1 MFVHTQDVFP
11 EHSFSTAY
19 ISLMKNTSLLLL
31 AGLLALAT
39 APAAHAQSGSS
50 APAQGA
56 TPNDADL
63 KTRKLPSVTV
73 RTLAGKPISTTELP
87 GVGQGKPVIISFW
100 ATWCKPCIA
109 ELSNIHELFP
119 DVEAETGVTLIA
131 MSIDDARNAA
141 KVGPLARGRGWTY
154 PVFLDQNQD
163 LKRSLNVNNV
173 PHTFLLDGAGN
184 IVWQHNAYN
193 EGDETYLLDLVR
205 KVAKGE
211 TIKQ

>member
-1 MFVHTQDVFP
+1 MKKHIPLLVL
-11 EHSFSTAY
+11 TAV
-19 ISLMKNTSLLLL
+19 
-31 AGLLALAT
+31 LALGTSAQVR
-39 APAAHAQSGSS
+39 AQSGSS
-50 APAQGA
+50 APAQAA
-56 TPNDADL
+56 TPHDTDL
-63 KTRKLPSVTV
+63 KVRKLPAVTV
-73 RTLAGKPISTTELP
+73 RTLDGKPISTAALP

-119 DVEAETGVTLIA
+119 DLQAETGATLIA

-141 KVGPLARGRGWTY
+141 KVGPLAKGRGWTY
-154 PVFLDQNQD
+154 PVYIDQNQD

-193 EGDETYLLDLVR
+193 EGDENHLLDLVR

-211 TIKQ
+211 PVSQ

>member
-1 MFVHTQDVFP
+1 
-11 EHSFSTAY
+11 
-19 ISLMKNTSLLLL
+19 MKKTLLL
-31 AGLLALAT
+31 AACGVGLTLAA
-39 APAAHAQSGSS
+39 APAARAQSGSS
-50 APAQGA
+50 APAQAA

-63 KTRKLPSVTV
+63 KARKLPAVTV
-73 RTLAGKPISTTELP
+73 RTLEGKPISTNALP

-119 DVEAETGVTLIA
+119 DVEKETGVTLIA

-141 KVGPLARGRGWTY
+141 KVGPLAKGRGWKY
-154 PVFLDQNQD
+154 PVYLDQNQD
-163 LKRSLNVNNV
+163 LKRALNVNNV

-193 EGDETYLLDLVR
+193 EGDEIALLELVR
-205 KVAKGE
+205 KVARGE
-211 TIKQ
+211 AVKQ

>member
-1 MFVHTQDVFP
+1 MKKSV
-11 EHSFSTAY
+11 ST
-19 ISLMKNTSLLLL
+19 LVL

-39 APAAHAQSGSS
+39 VPLAQAQSGSQ
-50 APAQGA
+50 APAQAA

-63 KTRKLPSVTV
+63 KSRRLPAVSV
-73 RTLAGKPISTTELP
+73 RTLEGKSISTAALP

-119 DVEAETGVTLIA
+119 DLQKETGAQLIA
-131 MSIDDARNAA
+131 ISIDDARNAA
-141 KVGPLARGRGWTY
+141 KVGPLAKGRGWEY
-154 PVFLDQNQD
+154 AVYLDQNQD
-163 LKRSLNVNNV
+163 LKRALNVNNV
-173 PHTFLLDGAGN
+173 PHTFLLNGAGE

-193 EGDETYLLDLVR
+193 EGDENHLIELVR

-211 TIKQ
+211 AISQ

>member
-1 MFVHTQDVFP
+1 MKKTLFFAAVLG
-11 EHSFSTAY
+11 
-19 ISLMKNTSLLLL
+19 LMLTTGR
-31 AGLLALAT
+31 AQ
-39 APAAHAQSGSS
+39 AQSGSL
-50 APAQGA
+50 APAASAAPAGA
-56 TPNDADL
+56 T
-63 KTRKLPSVTV
+63 TRPLPAVTV
-73 RTLAGKPISTTELP
+73 RSLDGKAVSTSALP

-119 DVEAETGVTLIA
+119 DVAKETGVTLIA

-141 KVGPLARGRGWTY
+141 KVGPLAKGRGWTY
-154 PVFLDQNQD
+154 PVFIDQNQD
-163 LKRSLNVNNV
+163 LKRALNVNNV

-193 EGDETYLLDLVR
+193 EGDEVALLELVR

-211 TIKQ
+211 AVKQ

>member
-1 MFVHTQDVFP
+1 
-11 EHSFSTAY
+11 
-19 ISLMKNTSLLLL
+19 MKKATILPLLL
-31 AGLLALAT
+31 AGMLALSA
-39 APAAHAQSGSS
+39 APAALAQSGSS
-50 APAQGA
+50 APAQAA

-63 KTRKLPSVTV
+63 KVRKLPAVTV
-73 RTLAGKPISTTELP
+73 RGLDGKPVSTTALP

-109 ELSNIHELFP
+109 ELTNIHELFP
-119 DVEAETGVTLIA
+119 DLQAETGATLIA
-131 MSIDDARNAA
+131 ISIDDARNAA
-141 KVGPLARGRGWTY
+141 KVGPLAKGRGWTY

-163 LKRSLNVNNV
+163 LKRALNVNNV

-193 EGDETYLLDLVR
+193 EGDENHLVELVR

-211 TIKQ
+211 KIAQ

>member
-1 MFVHTQDVFP
+1 
-11 EHSFSTAY
+11 
-19 ISLMKNTSLLLL
+19 MKKLTFLAAL
-31 AGLLALAT
+31 AGLLVLGAG
-39 APAAHAQSGSS
+39 PAARAQSGSS

-63 KTRKLPSVTV
+63 KTRKLPAVTV
-73 RTLAGKPISTTELP
+73 RTLDGKPISTSALP

-119 DVEAETGVTLIA
+119 DLQKETGATLIA

-141 KVGPLARGRGWTY
+141 KVGPLAKGRGWEY
-154 PVFLDQNQD
+154 PVYIDQNQD
-163 LKRSLNVNNV
+163 LKRALNVNNV

-193 EGDETYLLDLVR
+193 EGDENYLLELVR

-211 TIKQ
+211 KISQ